1 MRIIEA
7 NCVFGRWPGEARDVS
22 AERLLKI
29 LADLG
34 IERGLAV
41 SLRGVFYD
49 HDEGNAETLEVSAA
63 HDALLPAATIT
74 PRRYADKE
82 SLPGKLKE
90 QGFRILRLFPHIQ
103 EWTLESVVVERV
115 FAECAEAGLPL
126 AFPIRKKPD
135 LASGV
140 ARLAPPGCRVILSD
154 VYYNPMVECVEVMRR
169 REEFLMEMGHT
180 CVPGSVEFLCK
191 ELGASRLVLGTGQ
204 PLESGR
210 GAIEAV
216 KRARISDEDKAAI
229 LGDTLAGLLEGG
241 ES

>member
-1 MRIIEA
+1 MRLIDN
-7 NCVFGRWPGEARDVS
+7 NCVFGRWPREARDVS
-22 AERLLKI
+22 ADRLLKI
-29 LADLG
+29 LSGLG

-63 HDALLPAATIT
+63 HDAIEPAATIT
-74 PRRYADKE
+74 PRRYSGKE

-90 QGFRILRLFPHIQ
+90 QGFRMLRLFPHVQ
-103 EWTLESVVVERV
+103 EWTLQNVLVERI
-115 FAECAEAGLPL
+115 FAECAEAGLPV
-126 AFPIRKKPD
+126 AFPVRKQPD
-135 LASGV
+135 LASKV

-180 CVPGSVEFLCK
+180 CVPGSVEFLCS
-191 ELGASRLVLGTGQ
+191 ELGAGRLVLGTGQ

-210 GAIEAV
+210 GAIEAI
-216 KRARISDEDKAAI
+216 KRANISDEDKAAI
-229 LGDTLAGLLEGG
+229 LGGTLAGLLE
-241 ES
+241 EVKP

>member
-1 MRIIEA
+1 MRIIDN
-7 NCVFGRWPGEARDVS
+7 NCVFGRWPREARDVS
-22 AERLLKI
+22 AERLLAI
-29 LADLG
+29 LSDLG
-34 IERGLAV
+34 IEKGLAV

-49 HDEGNAETLEVSAA
+49 HGEGNAETLKVCAA

-74 PRRYADKE
+74 PRRYAGGD

-90 QGFRILRLFPHIQ
+90 TGFRMLRLFPHQQ
-103 EWTLESVVVERV
+103 EWTLENVLVERI

-126 AFPIRKKPD
+126 AFPIRKKAD

-169 REEFLMEMGHT
+169 REEFLMELGHT
-180 CVPGSVEFLCK
+180 CVPGSVEYLCK
-191 ELGASRLVLGTGQ
+191 ELGAERLVLGTGQ

-210 GAIEAV
+210 GSIEAI
-216 KRARISDEDKAAI
+216 KRANISEADKAAI
-229 LGDTLAGLLEGG
+229 LGGTLAGLLEGVQ
-241 ES
+241 S